1 MILNRKTKIVC
12 TIGPAT
18 NTPEMIEKLIKA
30 GMNVARLNFSHGTH
44 EEHERIIKIIREK
57 SKELNTH
64 VGILVDT
71 KGPEIRTGAFENGSV
86 SYEKGDIVKIFKK
99 EVLGT
104 KEGFHINVKEL
115 FHDMSIGN
123 IILIDDG
130 KVKLNV
136 IEVREEY
143 LLCEVANKGVIKDHK
158 GVNTPGVHV
167 SMPFV
172 SKKDSKDLD
181 FAVKMDV
188 DMIALSFVRT
198 AGDVMQIRSILNF
211 LDSKKIELISKIESQ
226 QAMDALEEILN
237 VSDGIMVA
245 RGDLGVEVS
254 TQVVPLYQ
262 KKMITMANEKGK
274 PVITATHMLESMMH
288 TPRPTR
294 AEASD
299 VANAILDGSDAIML
313 SGESASGLYPIEAV
327 ETMDIIAKTIEP
339 TIDYENRLQKSLL
352 TSEKTVNDAIG
363 MSVAQSALMLPD
375 VAAVFAFTE
384 TGGTAKRLCKFRP
397 SVPLIAI
404 TKEEKTCNK
413 LTYYWG
419 ITSVFRDD
427 YNDFISYDRV
437 AIDVAKQLGYKN
449 GAKIII
455 TSGYLQQHGSTNTI
469 RILEIK

>member
-1 MILNRKTKIVC
+1 MISNRKTKIVC

-18 NTPEMIEKLIKA
+18 NTPEMIEKLINA

-44 EEHERIIKIIREK
+44 EDHEKIINIIREK
-57 SKELNTH
+57 SAKLNKH

-86 SYEKGDIVKIFKK
+86 SYEKGDIVKVFKK
-99 EVLGT
+99 EILGN
-104 KEGFHINVKEL
+104 KDGFHMNVKEL
-115 FHDMSIGN
+115 FHDISTGN

-136 IEVREEY
+136 LEVRDDH
-143 LLCEVANKGVIKDHK
+143 LVCEVANKGVIKDHK
-158 GVNTPGVHV
+158 GVNTPGVHI

-172 SKKDSKDLD
+172 SKKDSRDLE
-181 FAVKMDV
+181 FAVKMDI

-198 AGDVMQIRSILNF
+198 ASDVMQIRSILNF
-211 LDSKKIELISKIESQ
+211 LDGNSIELISKIESQ
-226 QAMDALEEILN
+226 QAMDALDEILN

-254 TQVVPLYQ
+254 TQAVPLYQ
-262 KKMITMANEKGK
+262 KKMISKANEKGK

-313 SGESASGLYPIEAV
+313 SGETATGLYPIEAV

-339 TIDYENRLQKSLL
+339 TIDYEDKLQKSVL

-363 MSVAQSALMLPD
+363 MSVAQSAIMLPN
-375 VAAVFAFTE
+375 VSAVFAFTE

-404 TKEEKTCNK
+404 TKEQKTCNK

-427 YNDFISYDRV
+427 YSDFISYDRV
-437 AIDVAKQLGYKN
+437 AVDVAKQLGYKI
-449 GAKIII
+449 GDQIII
-455 TSGYLQQHGSTNTI
+455 TSGYLQQHGSTNTV
-469 RILEIK
+469 RIIEIK

>member
-363 MSVAQSALMLPD
+363 MSVAQSALILPD

-437 AIDVAKQLGYKN
+437 AIDVAKQLGYTN